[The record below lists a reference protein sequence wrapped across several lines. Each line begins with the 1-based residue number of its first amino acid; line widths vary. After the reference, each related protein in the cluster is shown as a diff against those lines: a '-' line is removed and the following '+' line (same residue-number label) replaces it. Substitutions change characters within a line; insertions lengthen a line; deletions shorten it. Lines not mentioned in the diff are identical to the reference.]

1 MWMNAGEFSV
11 SMTLLYQNPRRPSE
25 ASMTMIVGQPKSATI
40 IDKLEKQGFLVIKI
54 TVGEF
59 GKAPSI

>member
-1 MWMNAGEFSV
+1 V
-11 SMTLLYQNPRRPSE
+11 SMTLLYQNPRRPNE

-59 GKAPSI
+59 RKAQASI

>member
-1 MWMNAGEFSV
+1 MSV
-11 SMTLLYQNPRRPSE
+11 TLLYQNPRQPNE
-25 ASMTMIVGQPKSATI
+25 ASVTMIVGQPKAATI

-59 GKAPSI
+59 GKA

>member
-1 MWMNAGEFSV
+1 V
-11 SMTLLYQNPRRPSE
+11 SMTLLYQNPRRPNE
-25 ASMTMIVGQPKSATI
+25 TSMTMIVGQPKSATI